1 MGSKTAKL
9 RRLQLDRSFEESKRF
24 LLSRLPKYG
33 WVNEIREAL
42 GMTMQD
48 LADRLGVIKQRV
60 DRIEKDEL
68 TGSVTLKTMQET
80 AEALNCDFV
89 YFLVPKG
96 LGLQTALETQARK
109 AAQEIVK
116 NTEHTMELE
125 EQGTS
130 KQSQQRLIESLTQDL
145 LMKEDRKIWRTKN
158 ENSKSSR
165 RHTSG

>member
-9 RRLQLDRSFEESKRF
+9 RRHQLDRSFEESKRF
-24 LLSRLPKYG
+24 LLGRLPKYG

-80 AEALNCDFV
+80 AEALSCDFV

-96 LGLQTALETQARK
+96 PGLQATLESQARK

-125 EQGTS
+125 DQGTS
-130 KQSQQRLIESLTQDL
+130 KKAQQRLIESLMQDL

-165 RHTSG
+165 RHTS